1 MVAHWYAES
10 PARRSRQ
17 LLADVA
23 VAVALLACLWMGST
37 VDHLTADLAGPGR
50 TLQSA
55 GAALADKMDD
65 AGAAAGKVPLAGQ
78 DLAAP
83 FWGAGQA
90 GRAIEAAGVRQ
101 QQVVARMATLFGL
114 LSGGLPALVVLSLW
128 LPRRVRFAREA
139 GLATRLRAAHGGLDI
154 LALRALARQPLGDL
168 VHVGPGMVDGWRAG
182 DPAAIEALAALELR
196 GLGLGP
202 GSARPAER

>member
-23 VAVALLACLWMGST
+23 VAVALLACLWVGST

-55 GAALADKMDD
+55 GAALADRMDD

-78 DLAAP
+78 ELAAP
-83 FWGAGQA
+83 FSGAGQA

-139 GLATRLRAAHGGLDI
+139 SLARRLRAAHGGLDI
-154 LALRALARQPLGDL
+154 LALRALARQPLGAL
-168 VHVGPGMVDGWRAG
+168 VQVGPGMVDGWRAG
-182 DPAAIEALAALELR
+182 DAAAIEALAALELR
-196 GLGLGP
+196 GLGLGSGP
-202 GSARPAER
+202 TRSAER